1 MVLTPSKDEEN
12 YSRQSG
18 SWVISLIKQLDNAQT
33 RVSKTS
39 SCHRNN
45 TVAYQFIVLISG
57 RHTASSQVILL
68 DNQHVQIIR
77 KHNLRLPLRTPIITC
92 AMSSARIVT

>member
-1 MVLTPSKDEEN
+1 MRYGTMVLTPSKDEEN

-18 SWVISLIKQLDNAQT
+18 CWVISLIKQLDSAQT
-33 RVSKTS
+33 NSCKTS

-57 RHTASSQVILL
+57 RHTRSVRQQPGHTV
-68 DNQHVQIIR
+68 
-77 KHNLRLPLRTPIITC
+77 
-92 AMSSARIVT
+92 